1 MRYDAVSS
9 GFVTA
14 VKYRNDRSSLGTFAD
29 GLALIY
35 PDTGATEA
43 TGAAILTWAPTTA
56 ERRRSRGFDQ
66 ARLMARQ
73 VGRGVGVRPRKLLR
87 RMPGPQQTGRSLQ
100 DRLSGPQFECV
111 RRGSG
116 PVIVVDDVC
125 TTGATLGAAAT
136 VLLASGFSEVHGLV
150 LARTPVRKG
159 PETVRS

>member
-1 MRYDAVSS
+1 MQYDPVSS

-29 GLALIY
+29 GLVLIY
-35 PDTGATEA
+35 PDTGGTK
-43 TGAAILTWAPTTA
+43 AAALTWAPTTA

-73 VGRGVGVRPRKLLR
+73 IGRGVGVRPRKLLR
-87 RMPGPQQTGRSLQ
+87 RLPGPQQTGRSLQ
-100 DRLSGPQFECV
+100 DRLSGPRFECV
-111 RRGSG
+111 RPGSG

-136 VLLASGFSEVHGLV
+136 VLLAAGFSEVHGLV
-150 LARTPVRKG
+150 LARTPVRRG
-159 PETVRS
+159 SGSARS